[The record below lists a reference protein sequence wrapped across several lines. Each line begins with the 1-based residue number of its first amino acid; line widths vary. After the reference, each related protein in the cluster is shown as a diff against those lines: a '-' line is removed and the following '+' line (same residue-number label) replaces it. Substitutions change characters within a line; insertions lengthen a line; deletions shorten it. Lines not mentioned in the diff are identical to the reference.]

1 MEILN
6 IHWLWTYENL
16 SQIDVASE
24 WYGSYNNITE
34 LQVSFYIWNMKLL
47 ISIPKVVVKIILDNA

>member
-16 SQIDVASE
+16 SQIDVALE